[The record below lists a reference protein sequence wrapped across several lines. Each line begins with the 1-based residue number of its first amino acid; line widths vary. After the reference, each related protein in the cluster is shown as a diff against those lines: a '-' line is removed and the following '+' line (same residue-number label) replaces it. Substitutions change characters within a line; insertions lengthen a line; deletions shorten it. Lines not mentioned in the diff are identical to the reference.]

1 MVLAI
6 TTKEDLEIKGFS
18 LKRKNTQQIRKMP
31 EYSRLYDNLLNL
43 PLFLGMSRNDLL
55 EVAGHTKFDFQKF
68 EEGLTIVQEGEPCT
82 RLYFLLA
89 GDISVITEADDHGY
103 RIEEDITAPE
113 LFQAE
118 HIFGLSQRFT
128 HTYIAKSNCS
138 VMSISKQEVQK
149 LSSKYE
155 IFRINLL
162 NLFSTQTQKNNR
174 RLFRVPPKTLQ
185 ERISRWFERHSL
197 RPAGEK
203 MFYIKMTRMAEEMNV
218 KRIYV
223 SHALNEMQNQRLI
236 HLYRGRIHIPALEKL
251 ISR

>member
-1 MVLAI
+1 
-6 TTKEDLEIKGFS
+6 
-18 LKRKNTQQIRKMP
+18 MP
-31 EYSRLYDNLLNL
+31 DYNRLYDNLLNL

-55 EVAGHTKFDFQKF
+55 EVAGHTKFDFQKL
-68 EEGLTIVQEGEPCT
+68 EDGATIVKEGDACL

-113 LFQAE
+113 LFQVE

-128 HTYIAKSNCS
+128 RTYIAKSNCS

-149 LSSKYE
+149 LSSRYE

-162 NLFSTQTQKNNR
+162 NLFSTQAQKYNR

-185 ERISRWFERHSL
+185 ERIIRWFESHCL

-203 MFYIKMTRMAEEMNV
+203 MFYVKMARIADEMSV

-223 SHALNEMQNQRLI
+223 SQALNEMQDQ
-236 HLYRGRIHIPALEKL
+236 HLVHLHRGRIYIPALEKL
-251 ISR
+251 INR